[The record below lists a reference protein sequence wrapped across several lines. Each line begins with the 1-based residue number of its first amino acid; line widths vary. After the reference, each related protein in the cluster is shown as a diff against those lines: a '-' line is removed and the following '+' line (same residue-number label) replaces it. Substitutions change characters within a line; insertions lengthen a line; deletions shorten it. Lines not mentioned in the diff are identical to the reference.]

1 MSIEQQFHQLKKQI
15 LQKKFSRMNDMQRKA
30 VFTVNGP
37 LLILAGA
44 GSGKTTVIVNRI
56 AYLVNYGNAYF
67 SDQLPDGLCEEDIVF
82 LKNMASGEFEDEG
95 MFRRLVAD
103 HAPRP
108 WNVLAITFTN
118 KAAGELKERL
128 EAMLG
133 DAALDINAGTFHSQC
148 MRILRRNIDR
158 LGYSSSFTVY
168 DTDDSVR
175 VIKESLSALGLSD
188 KVYPPKAVLGE
199 ISRAKDQMLTPEEYE
214 RQAGSDFRKIELA
227 KVYRSYQRQLKSSNA
242 LDFDDIIC
250 LTVVLLEQNPDLL
263 ERYRDRFRYIL
274 VDEYQDTNH
283 AQYRLVSLL
292 SGGHQNLC
300 VVGDDDQS
308 IYKFRGATIENIL
321 SFEKQFQNATVIRL
335 EQNYRSTQNILSA
348 ANAVIENNTGR
359 KGKNLWTDKGN
370 GEPVSVCRVNNENA
384 EADFIA
390 TTISQDIESGM
401 NFRDHAILYRMN
413 AQSATIE
420 RYFVRAGI
428 PYRIVGGTKF
438 YDRKEIKDILAYM
451 SVVNNTGDNLRLKRI
466 INEPKRGIGPGTV
479 GKVQEIADGLGL
491 AMFDVLRNADTYAAL
506 VKKAASLR
514 DFSGMIEQLREDA
527 VELPLD
533 AFLDSLI
540 ARTGYVDELKKQGK
554 EGQTRI
560 ENIEELKTNLIKFR
574 QENEDATLGG
584 FLEEVALYT
593 DLDSFNASDDSVTMM
608 TMHSAKGLEFPV
620 VFIAGMEE
628 GIFPG
633 VRSIG
638 EPDELEEERRLAYVG
653 ITRAKKKLYITNA
666 AQRMLFGNTKYARPS
681 RFIGEIPEHLV
692 DGEDKTVSRV
702 INFEEESKRAVQPQ
716 INVDGVGLQHKAE
729 AVAIDY
735 TTGDRVRHTVFGE
748 GTILSMQPMGNDVL
762 VEVAF
767 DKKGSKKIMAN
778 FAKLKKLSD

>member
-82 LKNMASGEFEDEG
+82 LKNMASGEFEDER

-514 DFSGMIEQLREDA
+514 DFSSMIEQLREDA

-748 GTILSMQPMGNDVL
+748 GTILSMQPMGNDML

>member
-491 AMFDVLRNADTYAAL
+491 AMFDILRNADTYAAL

-514 DFSGMIEQLREDA
+514 DFSSMIEQLREDA